1 MLTSKLTK
9 TEILTEI
16 RDYVVI
22 AIGMF
27 SYCIGWGI
35 FLLPNNITT
44 GGIAGVSSILFWG
57 TGIPV
62 QVSYSVI
69 NGALL
74 LGALRI
80 LGWKFCVKT
89 VYAVSVLTISVALTQ
104 EYYQGHLLSD
114 QPFMA
119 AIIGAVFCGCGVGL
133 GLSSNGSTG
142 GTDIIAA
149 VINKYHDISL
159 GRVIMICDVVII
171 TSSYLVLRDWEK
183 VIFGY
188 VVLYVVSFCIDQVVN
203 SQRSSVQFFIISDK
217 WREIGY
223 RINKEPHRG
232 CTVVDAQGFYSGKE
246 VKMLFVLTK
255 RRQSNMIFRII
266 NEVDPHAFVSQSAVI
281 GVFGEGFDQFKVRRS
296 KSNHNPKSSILT
308 PNSSQQ
314 P

>member
-1 MLTSKLTK
+1 MVTPKLTK
-9 TEILTEI
+9 AAIFNEV

-22 AIGMF
+22 AIGML

-44 GGIAGVSSILFWG
+44 GGIAGVSSILYWG

-62 QVSYSVI
+62 QVSYSII

-74 LGALRI
+74 IGALRI

-89 VYAVSVLTISVALTQ
+89 VYAVSVLTVSVALTQ
-104 EYYQGHLLSD
+104 QYYEGHLLND

-149 VINKYHDISL
+149 VINKYRDISL
-159 GRVIMICDVVII
+159 GRVIMICDVIII
-171 TSSYLVLRDWEK
+171 TSSYIVLRDWEK

-217 WREIGY
+217 WQEIGQ

-232 CTVVDAQGFYSGKE
+232 CTVIDAQGFYSGKE
-246 VKMLFVLTK
+246 VKMLFVLAK
-255 RRQSNMIFRII
+255 RRQSNLIFRII
-266 NEVDPHAFVSQSAVI
+266 NDIDPHAFVSQSSVI
-281 GVFGEGFDQFKVRRS
+281 GVYGEGFDQFKVRRS
-296 KSNHNPKSSILT
+296 KAVKNKE
-308 PNSSQQ
+308 
-314 P
+314 